1 MIEIPAAFVQ
11 GTVEREG
18 ERGAAWLAQ
27 LPQVVD
33 EMLVRWACTPDGP
46 VLHGGVGLVVPVRM
60 GTSGLA
66 VCELSASRGW

>member
-33 EMLVRWACTPDGP
+33 EMLCAGRAHRTGRFCTGAS
-46 VLHGGVGLVVPVRM
+46 GSSFRYGWEQVG
-60 GTSGLA
+60 
-66 VCELSASRGW
+66 